1 MWNKSA
7 EGKPSPQASDVPG
20 QAATTP
26 NVNLTPS
33 QPAPAPV
40 AAQPLAYSVPSAA
53 TAATSTTT
61 ISTGLKVSGE
71 FSGNSDL
78 YIDGEVLG
86 KIRLATSRVTVG
98 PNGRVQADIEAREIV
113 IEGSVHGNLKAGE
126 RVRLGA
132 TSRMQGSLVTPRIAI
147 EDGARLRA
155 KVEMARA
162 GDSRT
167 AASTSSGGGTTA
179 EPGAARAMSASGKDE

>member
-7 EGKPSPQASDVPG
+7 EAKASPQASDVPG
-20 QAATTP
+20 QAATIP
-26 NVNLTPS
+26 NVNPTQS

-40 AAQPLAYSVPSAA
+40 APPPPAYSAPSVA

-113 IEGSVHGNLKAGE
+113 IEGSVQGNLKAGE

-132 TSRMQGSLVTPRIAI
+132 SSRMQGSLVTPRIAI

-155 KVEMARA
+155 RVEMVRPGDTRSSSSANA
-162 GDSRT
+162 GSP
-167 AASTSSGGGTTA
+167 A
-179 EPGAARAMSASGKDE
+179 EPGTARAMSASGKDE